1 MAIQP
6 VVRYMILCE
15 DWGVDPNNARRVMI
29 LGLISNIQAIDDPPY
44 PLLYQEM
51 CVFLALTDGYG
62 QGEGKIIC
70 VHEGSGQKAFE
81 TRSRPI
87 IFGPDPLEVVG
98 SCLPYPRLRVSS
110 TRPLPGAILVR
121 GSGRR
126 GETVEAEVT
135 HGEP

>member
-29 LGLISNIQAIDDPPY
+29 LGLISNIQGIDDPPY

-98 SCLPYPRLRVSS
+98 VAFRIRDCVFPRPGLYLVQFSYEGVVVEEKPLRLR
-110 TRPLPGAILVR
+110 
-121 GSGRR
+121 
-126 GETVEAEVT
+126 
-135 HGEP
+135 

>member
-29 LGLISNIQAIDDPPY
+29 LGLISNIQGIDDPPY

-70 VHEGSGQKAFE
+70 VHEGSGQKAFV

-98 SCLPYPRLRVSS
+98 VAFRIRDCVFPRPGLYSVQFSYEGVVVEERPLRLR
-110 TRPLPGAILVR
+110 
-121 GSGRR
+121 
-126 GETVEAEVT
+126 
-135 HGEP
+135 